1 MPRQNRQAVPP
12 GTARPMGTR
21 SPPLA
26 RAPPAPRVLRWTLLA
41 ACGARPGAVG
51 PSARRATRS
60 PSPGHPRGRPRPSET
75 ETPRLPKLSCHGPPQ
90 VLALPPPSRMAGRA
104 GLRRRA
110 PETQFLEPSDRVAQA
125 PATDTNS
132 WQRRPSNPALGNM
145 PSTRLRGKGHEAC
158 RPARAPGT
166 PWPCRTG
173 SGPIGPH
180 RPRRGKPHGPRPQ
193 LGRPAAETGGLP
205 G

>member
-1 MPRQNRQAVPP
+1 
-12 GTARPMGTR
+12 MGTR

-75 ETPRLPKLSCHGPPQ
+75 ETPRLPKSSCHGPPQ

-110 PETQFLEPSDRVAQA
+110 PETQFLKPSDRVAQA

-166 PWPCRTG
+166 PWPCRTR
-173 SGPIGPH
+173 SGTRGHTVRGRQTPRAATPAGPARGGNR
-180 RPRRGKPHGPRPQ
+180 RPTW
-193 LGRPAAETGGLP
+193 LILP
-205 G
+205 VAYACLKD